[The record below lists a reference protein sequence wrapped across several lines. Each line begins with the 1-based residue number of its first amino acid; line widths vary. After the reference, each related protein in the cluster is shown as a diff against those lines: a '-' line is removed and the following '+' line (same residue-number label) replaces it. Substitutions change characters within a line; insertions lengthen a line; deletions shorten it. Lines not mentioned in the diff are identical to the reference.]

1 MSRAYRSYH
10 ERRAYRLYRNSVQK
24 RLIDAITGL
33 LAMLVI
39 ATFFSFIVINWLA
52 GCGEVFPTADGSYV
66 HGECIT
72 PMQLF
77 DGGDADSSS

>member
-1 MSRAYRSYH
+1 MSTAYRPYH
-10 ERRAYRLYRNSVQK
+10 ERKARRMFHSSVQK
-24 RLIDAITGL
+24 RLIDAIAGL
-33 LAMLVI
+33 IGLFIV

-77 DGGDADSSS
+77 DGGDADSTS